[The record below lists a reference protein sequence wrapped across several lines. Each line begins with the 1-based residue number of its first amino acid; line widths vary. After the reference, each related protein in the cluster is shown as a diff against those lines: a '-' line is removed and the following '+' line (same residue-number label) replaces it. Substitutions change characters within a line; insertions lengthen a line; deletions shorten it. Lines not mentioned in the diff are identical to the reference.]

1 MATVAVD
8 QVTYEDLYERWE
20 RSNWRATEIDFT
32 QDRVEWHERFS
43 ELERRAA
50 LWNYAM
56 FFHGEDAVT
65 DDLSPFIDAA
75 PREEQKYFLA
85 TQQVDEAR
93 HAVFFN
99 RFMHEVVERGD
110 GTIASALEA
119 TRPELTWGFVKTFEM
134 LHRVVDELRRDRSRT
149 KLAQAVTMYHFVVE
163 ATLAQPGQHFIS
175 DYLAARDVL
184 PGFRAGMRNVALDE
198 QRHIGFGVKLL
209 RDLAAEDPEVPDA
222 VADQLRAV
230 TPISLAVFVPPG
242 WDTRYVECF
251 GFTLEQ
257 VYEEGA
263 RSFEAKF
270 RAAGMPI
277 ESLPGPSIMP
287 MDMPPR
293 QRAERGLAMLRAGYL
308 GERNG
313 PPARDPE
320 AMAVLFDSIRRSVD
334 PAPRARRA
342 ARPAVGVLRRRAV
355 ARSSRQRRDR
365 GGAGPRTARRRRAAL
380 QVRRLGRRGR
390 RPARPARRGRHRPPA
405 AAREA
410 ADAVARPRP
419 VQRLTVSVIR
429 HLVGVLR
436 AEERVLAG
444 LGELLRG
451 PRPARLERRVELHRA
466 LADVD
471 VVGLEGEL
479 LPLEPDA
486 CSPVFTVSLPGA
498 KKFDA
503 DLGVVDAGALARLG
517 RPGDQERRSRRH
529 DGDGS
534 DGGTERAHHDV
545 TVTVPFISAPWTM
558 Q

>member
-8 QVTYEDLYERWE
+8 QVSYEDLYERWE

-110 GTIASALEA
+110 GTISSALEA

-184 PGFRAGMRNVALDE
+184 PGFRAGMRNVSLDE

-334 PAPRARRA
+334 P
-342 ARPAVGVLRRRAV
+342 
-355 ARSSRQRRDR
+355 
-365 GGAGPRTARRRRAAL
+365 
-380 QVRRLGRRGR
+380 
-390 RPARPARRGRHRPPA
+390 
-405 AAREA
+405 
-410 ADAVARPRP
+410 
-419 VQRLTVSVIR
+419 
-429 HLVGVLR
+429 
-436 AEERVLAG
+436 
-444 LGELLRG
+444 
-451 PRPARLERRVELHRA
+451 RRVPAEPLVLQWEFSDAEPWHVRLDNGATAAVPGRAPHVDVELRCKF
-466 LADVD
+466 DDWVD
-471 VVGLEGEL
+471 VVAGRLDPRVAVATGRMRPRGKPRTLWRARGL
-479 LPLEPDA
+479 
-486 CSPVFTVSLPGA
+486 F
-498 KKFDA
+498 
-503 DLGVVDAGALARLG
+503 
-517 RPGDQERRSRRH
+517 
-529 DGDGS
+529 
-534 DGGTERAHHDV
+534 
-545 TVTVPFISAPWTM
+545 SA
-558 Q
+558 

>member
-1 MATVAVD
+1 
-8 QVTYEDLYERWE
+8 
-20 RSNWRATEIDFT
+20 
-32 QDRVEWHERFS
+32 
-43 ELERRAA
+43 
-50 LWNYAM
+50 M

-184 PGFRAGMRNVALDE
+184 PGFRAGMRNVSLDE

-230 TPISLAVFVPPG
+230 TPISLAVFVPPD

-270 RAAGMPI
+270 RAAGLPI

-287 MDMPPR
+287 MDLPAR
-293 QRAERGLAMLRAGYL
+293 GRAERGLAMLRAGYL
-308 GERNG
+308 GENNG

-342 ARPAVGVLRRRAV
+342 ARPAVGLLRRRAV
-355 ARSSRQRRDR
+355 ARAARQRLDR
-365 GGAGPRTARRRRAAL
+365 RGAGPRAAASTSSSAASSTTGSTWSPAGSTRAW
-380 QVRRLGRRGR
+380 RS
-390 RPARPARRGRHRPPA
+390 PPA
-405 AAREA
+405 A
-410 ADAVARPRP
+410 
-419 VQRLTVSVIR
+419 
-429 HLVGVLR
+429 
-436 AEERVLAG
+436 
-444 LGELLRG
+444 
-451 PRPARLERRVELHRA
+451 
-466 LADVD
+466 
-471 VVGLEGEL
+471 
-479 LPLEPDA
+479 
-486 CSPVFTVSLPGA
+486 
-498 KKFDA
+498 
-503 DLGVVDAGALARLG
+503 
-517 RPGDQERRSRRH
+517 
-529 DGDGS
+529 
-534 DGGTERAHHDV
+534 
-545 TVTVPFISAPWTM
+545 
-558 Q
+558 

>member
-8 QVTYEDLYERWE
+8 QVSYEDLYERWE

-134 LHRVVDELRRDRSRT
+134 LHRVVDELRHDRSRT

-184 PGFRAGMRNVALDE
+184 PGFRAGMRNVSLDE

-270 RAAGMPI
+270 RAAGLPI

-293 QRAERGLAMLRAGYL
+293 AARRARAGDAAGRL
-308 GERNG
+308 PRRAQRPAGARPG
-313 PPARDPE
+313 GDGGAVRQHPPQ
-320 AMAVLFDSIRRSVD
+320 RRS
-334 PAPRARRA
+334 PPRARRA

-355 ARSSRQRRDR
+355 ARAPRQRRDR
-365 GGAGPRTARRRRAAL
+365 GGARPGAARRRRAAL
-380 QVRRLGRRGR
+380 QVRRLGRRRR
-390 RPARPARRGRHRPPA
+390 RPARPARGGRHRPPA

-419 VQRLTVSVIR
+419 VYRLTVRVIR
-429 HLVGVLR
+429 
-436 AEERVLAG
+436 
-444 LGELLRG
+444 
-451 PRPARLERRVELHRA
+451 
-466 LADVD
+466 
-471 VVGLEGEL
+471 
-479 LPLEPDA
+479 
-486 CSPVFTVSLPGA
+486 
-498 KKFDA
+498 
-503 DLGVVDAGALARLG
+503 
-517 RPGDQERRSRRH
+517 
-529 DGDGS
+529 
-534 DGGTERAHHDV
+534 
-545 TVTVPFISAPWTM
+545 ISSGC
-558 Q
+558 